1 MVDHTAISSIVLA
14 IQMISTFCKHLKYKK
29 KILVVTDARGSIDGE
44 DNQQIVEKLSK
55 EGIELV
61 VM

>member
-1 MVDHTAISSIVLA
+1 
-14 IQMISTFCKHLKYKK
+14 MISTFCKHLKYKK